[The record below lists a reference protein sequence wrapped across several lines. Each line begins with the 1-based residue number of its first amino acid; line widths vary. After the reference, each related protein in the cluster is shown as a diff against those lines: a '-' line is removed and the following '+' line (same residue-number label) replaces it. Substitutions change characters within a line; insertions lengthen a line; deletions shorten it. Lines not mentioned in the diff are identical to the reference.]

1 MGLRESFPPSPCPF
15 CMGRGDGTSDNL
27 GIDAEVDIV
36 YPPLGKIEIDEE
48 DEKEIQHEGEIQ
60 FNCSHCGS
68 RWRIWGREEQIL
80 FTPNLFGPGYWA
92 IPGPEIEP
100 PFRQEEWRKGVRT
113 ILAWVI
119 DTLTEKVH
127 QRNRQIRDL
136 RRQLRRLS

>member
-15 CMGRGDGTSDNL
+15 CIGRSEGISNNL
-27 GIDAEVDIV
+27 GVNAEVDLV
-36 YPPLGKIEIDEE
+36 YPSGKEEEID
-48 DEKEIQHEGEIQ
+48 EGEIQ

-68 RWRIWGREEQIL
+68 RWRVWGKEEQIL
-80 FTPNLFGPGYWA
+80 FTPNLLGPGYWA

-119 DTLTEKVH
+119 DTLAEKIH
-127 QRNRQIRDL
+127 QRNCQIKDL
-136 RRQLRRLS
+136 RRQLRS